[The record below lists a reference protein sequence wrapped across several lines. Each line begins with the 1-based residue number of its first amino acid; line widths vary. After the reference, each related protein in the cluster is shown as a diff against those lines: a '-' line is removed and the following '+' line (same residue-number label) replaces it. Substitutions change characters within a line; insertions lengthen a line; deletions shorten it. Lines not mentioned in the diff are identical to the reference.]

1 MLRSHRIRTTA
12 LLPFLALLT
21 ATGCN
26 APKDTSN
33 TTEDNLN
40 EEYIQAA
47 CQFAPTEGDHAQPG
61 QAQPDVRKTYFDKA
75 IDAAALKRVRSTSIV
90 ETVKVA
96 NSYGVEV
103 HRINKSGVSC
113 NPFDFLAEAPS
124 DFEMVWNSATEGAS
138 SKGFLAGLY
147 LNLNSPEAAST
158 SRSAMIGVRRDG
170 NRWIVVHEFMHHLF
184 ELEAAKAGMGANA
197 VENNMNSASDAMDAA
212 GETYS
217 AKPTHQNLMSLMN
230 AFETVDAALIRLT
243 IQFPLEEVTVETMLQ
258 DGVKAGAF
266 SYFPS
271 RTHSSNSYI
280 ESSAQK
286 ARDYLEKLD
295 SVTDHLRIEVMS
307 DLSRSDDELARVNAL
322 SQAHADLNSQI
333 RTVLKRTQ
341 PSVHVNLALTENSVE
356 PSAKTAPQ
364 TSGVDAT
371 GDSTPSCSHTHDA
384 DAATARA
391 TNSLN
396 RLGAILSTASRR

>member
-1 MLRSHRIRTTA
+1 MIPSRRTLVA
-12 LLPFLALLT
+12 PLLVMIA

-33 TTEDNLN
+33 TTVDNLN

-47 CQFAPTEGDHAQPG
+47 CQFAPTEGDPAQPG

-75 IDAAALKRVRSTSIV
+75 IDAAALKRVRSTSII

-103 HRINKSGVSC
+103 HRINKSGASC

-124 DFEMVWNSATEGAS
+124 DFERVWNSATDGAT

-147 LNLNSPEAAST
+147 LNLNSPDAAST

-197 VENNMNSASDAMDAA
+197 VENNMNSTSDAMDAA
-212 GETYS
+212 GETYN
-217 AKPTHQNLMSLMN
+217 AKPTHQNLMALTD
-230 AFETVDAALIRLT
+230 AFEKLDAALIRLT

-258 DGVKAGAF
+258 DGVKVGAF

-280 ESSAQK
+280 ESSAAK
-286 ARDYLEKLD
+286 ARDYLEKLE
-295 SVTDHLRIEVMS
+295 SVTDHLRVEVMS
-307 DLSRSDDELARVNAL
+307 DLSRSDAELERVNAL
-322 SQAHADLNSQI
+322 SQGHAELNSQI

-364 TSGVDAT
+364 ASGVD
-371 GDSTPSCSHTHDA
+371 SPSDGCSHTHDA

-391 TNSLN
+391 TTSLN